1 MSNGEIA
8 DRKWLVYS
16 KHMDKVY
23 CFCCKLFTTQNNKS
37 FLANDGLNDWKHL
50 TERLKQHENN
60 IEHMVIQINRVLMD
74 MHLVHYHDNSMFF
87 MNICMLNLKLNVFIS
102 IVKNILFV
110 KSNKNYHLQAFFFII
125 YT

>member
-1 MSNGEIA
+1 MSNGEIT

-16 KHMDKVY
+16 KHVDKVY

-37 FLANDGLNDWKHL
+37 FLVNDGLNDWKHL
-50 TERLKQHENN
+50 SERLKQHENN
-60 IEHMVIQINRVLMD
+60 IEHMVIQINRVLIN
-74 MHLVHYHDNSMFF
+74 MHLVHYHDHSMFF

-110 KSNKNYHLQAFFFII
+110 KSNKNYHLQAFFFIM